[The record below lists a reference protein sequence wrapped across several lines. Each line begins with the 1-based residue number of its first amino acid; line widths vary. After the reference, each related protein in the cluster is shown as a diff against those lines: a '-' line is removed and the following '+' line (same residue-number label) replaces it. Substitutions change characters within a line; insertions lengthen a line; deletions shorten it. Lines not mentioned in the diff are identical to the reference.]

1 MFKKITSLFTLA
13 AFLSYISLADLSAQS
28 KNIEDLKA
36 HPPTFEEVYKNYS
49 FVETATLSE
58 VVEYSKDD
66 LKSESERLKEKEKKE
81 VGQLKS
87 EQKQS
92 RVELKKSQNDLK
104 NTSQAIEKIKEK
116 YQTTEV
122 IFENGKPRK
131 EKKINTEAMEKDP
144 DFQTLQEKRK
154 SLECQVREWEAK
166 SNKTAYETGL
176 EKVKIFYEV
185 LKTQVDLLEKWP
197 TESQKIEEEIRSGKS
212 ADRKFAHPENIGLRD
227 LGVGDQSDDLKIW
240 QSSEGKQFLE
250 ELKKKEYKDQAVKN
264 YVVGLIKSLAANSDL
279 KVPIEEKK
287 VFIIDEEDV
296 NAFAAPGAVIG
307 INLGLL
313 KMADNETQLAGVISH
328 EIGHVTGRHYHR
340 MEKKG
345 NILQYALLAVAIIT
359 GNYWLYQGLGF
370 GLSLAMLGVTRGFEM
385 EADILGM
392 QYLEKNGY
400 DPMSFMN
407 FFEKMGRDK
416 GYVRGNSFFR
426 THPPFEERIT
436 NTFREFRFMTPREQY
451 TLNSNDFLEMQ
462 ARLCVAQELEKADT
476 AKRAEKQKRPSLT
489 RGQQK
494 KEEDADKQCGIQ
506 KTPPEQKNSP
516 CNRPELSDFKDKIRA
531 EVAAEKEKREKVE
544 EEPRPKLRRP

>member
-1 MFKKITSLFTLA
+1 MFKKTTAVLTLLVFFAYFSLN
-13 AFLSYISLADLSAQS
+13 DWVSAQGQNQEF
-28 KNIEDLKA
+28 KK
-36 HPPTFEEVYKNYS
+36 PTFEEIYKNYS

-58 VVEYSKDD
+58 IVKYSEEDIKN
-66 LKSESERLKEKEKKE
+66 ESEKLKEKEKE
-81 VGQLKS
+81 ERGQAKI
-87 EQKQS
+87 EQKDA
-92 RVELKKSQNDLK
+92 RTELKKSQNALK
-104 NTSQAIEKIKEK
+104 NTSQAIENIKEK

-131 EKKINTEAMEKDP
+131 EKKINTEALEKDP

-154 SLECQVREWEAK
+154 SLECQTREWEIK
-166 SNKTAYETGL
+166 SNKTVYETKL
-176 EKVKIFYEV
+176 EKNKIYYEV
-185 LKTQVDLLEKWP
+185 LKTQLDLLKKWP
-197 TESQKIEEEIRSGKS
+197 AESQKIEEDIKSGK
-212 ADRKFAHPENIGLRD
+212 AAERKFAHPENIGLRD
-227 LGVGDQSDDLKIW
+227 LGVGDQADDLKIW
-240 QSSEGKQFLE
+240 KDPEAKRFLE
-250 ELKKKEYKDQAVKN
+250 ELKKKEYKDQAVKD
-264 YVVGLIKSLAANSDL
+264 YVVGLIKSVAANSDL
-279 KVPIEEKK
+279 KIPVEEKN

-296 NAFAAPGAVIG
+296 NAFAAPGGVIG

-313 KMADNETQLAGVISH
+313 KMADNEAQLAGVIAH
-328 EIGHVTGRHYHR
+328 EIGHVTARHYHR

-345 NILQYALLAVAIIT
+345 TILQYLLLAVAIAT

-370 GLSLAMLGVTRGFEM
+370 GLSLTMLGVTRAFEM

-392 QYLEKNGY
+392 QYLEKAGY

-436 NTFREFRFMTPREQY
+436 NTFREFRFMTPKEQY
-451 TLNSNDFLEMQ
+451 TLNTNDFSEMQ
-462 ARLCVAQELEKADT
+462 ARLCVAQELEKADA
-476 AKRAEKQKRPSLT
+476 AKRAEKQRKPSLT

-494 KEEDADKQCGIQ
+494 KEEGLDKECGLQ
-506 KTPPEQKNSP
+506 RTPPDQKNSP
-516 CNRPELSDFKDKIRA
+516 CDKPELKDFKDKVRA